1 MEKAQYEMST
11 TIEAQAK
18 ISIKHQTI
26 ENSVRP
32 VVVLIRVQ
40 IDILVLKAL
49 SEFR

>member
-26 ENSVRP
+26 ENSAQP

-49 SEFR
+49 